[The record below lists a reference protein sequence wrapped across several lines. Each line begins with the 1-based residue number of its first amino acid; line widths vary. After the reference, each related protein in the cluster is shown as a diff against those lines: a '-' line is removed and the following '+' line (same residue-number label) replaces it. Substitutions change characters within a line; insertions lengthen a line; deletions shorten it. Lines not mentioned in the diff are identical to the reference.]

1 MQSNSPNRLVMFL
14 EKDTAGS
21 NLAIDLLFLKYV
33 YTYFN
38 FYFLFL
44 FFQNLFLS
52 SAYLYKNL
60 KASDIYACILTS
72 HSRVSGP
79 QL

>member
-14 EKDTAGS
+14 EKDTVGL

-44 FFQNLFLS
+44 
-52 SAYLYKNL
+52 
-60 KASDIYACILTS
+60 
-72 HSRVSGP
+72 
-79 QL
+79 